1 MGHLSARH
9 YEPRVFTISKVYS
22 LYLRNFTSH
31 FNRRCLETYISAFA
45 ANDLE
50 SLQRLYTELEKKI
63 DVSRTSSVDE
73 LLSAINNTSRSL
85 ALEILVQRA
94 TPRNMDKACTVIRY
108 SR

>member
-1 MGHLSARH
+1 MSGNIFDTVQSA
-9 YEPRVFTISKVYS
+9 
-22 LYLRNFTSH
+22 L
-31 FNRRCLETYISAFA
+31 A

-50 SLQRLYTELEKKI
+50 SLQCLYNELEKKI

-85 ALEILVQRA
+85 TLEIWCRELH
-94 TPRNMDKACTVIRY
+94 TEIC